1 MSTPA
6 KPTKADRKAQAREDR
21 LARERE
27 EAAAAARKR
36 RHGILGG
43 VLALAAVVV
52 VVAIIISGGSSSSTG
67 VAKKQPGESVPGQ
80 KDVASMLAGIPQ
92 TDRTL
97 GDPKAP
103 VTVVEFADLQCPVC
117 KDFSNTYFPPIVRDF
132 VKTGK
137 VKVEFR
143 NLTFIDDNVGG
154 TGSLQAA
161 HVAAAAGMQ
170 NKLWNFVE
178 LFYKNQGEE
187 GSGYIT
193 DAFMKNIAGGVAGL
207 SWSQVLAHRDDAAV
221 TQQLGEANTAFSRY
235 GGTGTPTFLLGTS
248 AANLKKFGGSYT
260 DLSKAITAEL
270 QKAGVAA

>member
-36 RHGILGG
+36 RLGILGG
-43 VLALAAVVV
+43 VLALAAAVV
-52 VVAIIISGGSSSSTG
+52 VVAIIVSGSGGSKTA
-67 VAKKQPGESVPGQ
+67 AKKQAGESVAGQ
-80 KDVASMLAGIPQ
+80 NAVGAMLAGIPQ
-92 TDRTL
+92 SGRTL
-97 GDPKAP
+97 GNPKAP

-154 TGSLQAA
+154 TGSLQSA

-178 LFYKNQGEE
+178 LFYENQGAE
-187 GSGYIT
+187 GSGYVT
-193 DAFMKNIAGGVAGL
+193 DAFMQNIASGIPGL

-235 GGTGTPTFLLGTS
+235 GGTGTPTFLVGTS
-248 AANLKKFGGSYT
+248 DASLKKFGGSYA
-260 DLSKAITAEL
+260 DLSKAITADL
-270 QKAGVAA
+270 KQAGVAT